1 MNQIRECRHVPIRC
15 IHGNDRVIALLST
28 GTAVVLTVVVCS
40 RNRVRATASGQQRYR
55 ACRCQQCT
63 QKFSSLHSFSPFP
76 LYDHQ
81 IYIQFQNLTTFLQNN
96 YIPPRPPRNRNR
108 TKFQFTRSI
117 CHILMMPTNCF
128 VLRTFTILPVIR
140 ISWDF
145 HPTFMLMSGRISRS
159 CIHL

>member
-1 MNQIRECRHVPIRC
+1 MNQIRECRYVPIRC
-15 IHGNDRVIALLST
+15 IHGNDRVIALSALALLLSSLLLSVPAT
-28 GTAVVLTVVVCS
+28 S
-40 RNRVRATASGQQRYR
+40 VRATASGQQAIPCMPLPAMHR
-55 ACRCQQCT
+55 
-63 QKFSSLHSFSPFP
+63 SFRLCILFLLFA

-81 IYIQFQNLTTFLQNN
+81 IYIQFQNLTTFYKIIIYPQTAAQQKSDK
-96 YIPPRPPRNRNR
+96 ISVH
-108 TKFQFTRSI
+108 RSI

-145 HPTFMLMSGRISRS
+145 HPTLYAHVRADLRS